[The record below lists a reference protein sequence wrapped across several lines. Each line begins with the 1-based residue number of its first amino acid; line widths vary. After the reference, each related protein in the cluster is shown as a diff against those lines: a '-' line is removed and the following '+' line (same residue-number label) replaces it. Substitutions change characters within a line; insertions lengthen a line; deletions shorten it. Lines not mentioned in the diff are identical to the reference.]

1 MTRLLAPL
9 ALAGLMTVTVGCRSR
24 ITGNEGNFQFSY
36 VADERVNDFN
46 KPIAIGASLDIEVTD
61 VGQLRPVTLSAA
73 ESDDTAVLEV
83 TSFEGSN
90 VTVHGVADGEP
101 LLSVTGTTASG
112 EELSDSVNLL
122 VRAPEVLR
130 LAHTCSTTGTAAYIT
145 SQRVYVPFEME
156 RANGQPIIGYG
167 LYPATPSDAAALT
180 LDAAASNQQFMAF
193 DTGAAAATLTLDS
206 DIDDTSLAV
215 QLVDQGAIDGVEEP
229 IAFVLEDI
237 DVGDVN
243 AFYVRP
249 TTGGTTICQADI
261 DKTVQSD
268 TPAVCDVRV
277 RGEAEEGGDAVH
289 EFGWFEIEGVAAGTC
304 SYTVTFPGG
313 SGGGGTS
320 AQFSYPIQP

>member
-1 MTRLLAPL
+1 MTRLSAPL
-9 ALAGLMTVTVGCRSR
+9 ALACLLVTSVGCRSR

-36 VADERVNDFN
+36 VADDRVTDFN

-83 TSFEGSN
+83 TGFAGSS

-101 LLSVTGTTASG
+101 LLTVTGTTASG
-112 EELSDSVNLL
+112 EDLSDSVNLL

-156 RANGQPIIGYG
+156 RANGQPVIGYG
-167 LYPATPSDAAALT
+167 LYPATPSDAAGLT

-193 DTGAAAATLTLDS
+193 DTGAVAATLTLDS
-206 DIDDTSLAV
+206 DIDDTSLSV
-215 QLVDQGAIDGVEEP
+215 QLVDQGAIDGVEQP
-229 IAFVLEDI
+229 IAFVVEDI

-261 DKTVQSD
+261 EKTLQSD
-268 TPAVCDVRV
+268 TPTVCDVRE
-277 RGEAEEGGDAVH
+277 RNEAEDGGAEVH
-289 EFGWFEIEGVAAGTC
+289 EFGWFEIEGLAAGTC
-304 SYTVTFPGG
+304 TYTVTFPGG
-313 SGGGGTS
+313 AAGAGTS
-320 AQFSYPIQP
+320 AQFSYQIEP